1 MLALRISSHDSPRL
15 QDCYIVI
22 AWTKRLYCGVV
33 LPTVCP
39 LSGAGK
45 GATCCPPPS
54 ARTAV
59 PAITQAARDMCCNS
73 HKDFGL
79 TFADS
84 SSGFR
89 KRWVRVKC
97 TLVGSSFAEYAEE
110 QEQGEPENYETQ
122 AQNRRESTAKAK

>member
-1 MLALRISSHDSPRL
+1 MDQASLLRGSAAYGLS
-15 QDCYIVI
+15 IV
-22 AWTKRLYCGVV
+22 WSRQRGHL
-33 LPTVCP
+33 LP
-39 LSGAGK
+39 A
-45 GATCCPPPS
+45 PS
-54 ARTAV
+54 ASTAV